1 MAEQVKMIFAVM
13 ENEKMYDITLINTV
27 DGQSISLDFV
37 STTEILDFI
46 QLLALPRNDKI
57 CASITYERGKTY
69 NDETQPHG

>member
-1 MAEQVKMIFAVM
+1 
-13 ENEKMYDITLINTV
+13 MYNIVLINTV

-37 STTEILDFI
+37 STTEMLDFM